1 MVVGRLAADHRGM
14 TTEQP
19 TAPRLLRR
27 RGDDRVLGG
36 VASGLADYFNVD
48 PLLIRIGFVGLM
60 VFNGLGLGLYLLAW
74 LLVPTDTDNQSVVQR
89 IIGRIGAAGAL
100 VLGLVAVAII
110 LVLNVPSR
118 VVEIDGGGAWRR
130 RVRRHRAD
138 RHRHRRHPLP
148 TARAEGAAVATDADT
163 ATVDATPVAAPP
175 PVVVRRP
182 SRPPSPLGWYVFG
195 AMLIGI
201 GLLAMATV
209 VTGSSVDLVRYFGLA
224 LTIIGVGLLIGTWYG
239 HARLMILLGFLL
251 LPFAIAA
258 SLIHVPFEGGFG
270 SLEVR
275 PTSVDDLDAEYRLA
289 GGQIYLDLTRIE
301 DDGEPIEVDA
311 SVAMG
316 DLLVVLPEDAGA
328 ELNTAVG
335 AGSLLI
341 LGDADEGTN
350 LERRRRHRGRRP
362 AVRARPRNRPRRRPG
377 RDSQRGALIMLT
389 RHSPDLVSLTF
400 GVLFAA
406 IGILLL
412 FGRLDGIRLDW
423 LIPVVTVV
431 LGVLLIVLA
440 SPIGRKPKPDD
451 EPTES

>member
-1 MVVGRLAADHRGM
+1 MVVGAMAADHPGM

-48 PLLIRIGFVGLM
+48 PLLVRIGFVGLM

-89 IIGRIGAAGAL
+89 IIGRIGGAGAL
-100 VLGLVAVAII
+100 VLGLVALAVI

-118 VVEIDGGGAWRR
+118 VVEIDGGGPGGVEIAVIALIAIAIGAILFRR
-130 RVRRHRAD
+130 PEPRA
-138 RHRHRRHPLP
+138 
-148 TARAEGAAVATDADT
+148 AAVATDTDT
-163 ATVDATPVAAPP
+163 ATVDATPEAAPP

-209 VTGSSVDLVRYFGLA
+209 VSGTSVDLVRYFGLA

-275 PTSVDDLDAEYRLA
+275 PASVDDLDAEYRLA
-289 GGQIYLDLTRIE
+289 GGQIYLDLSRIE

-328 ELNTAVG
+328 EMDTAVG
-335 AGSLLI
+335 AGTLLV

-350 LERRRRHRGRRP
+350 LERRDVIEGDGP
-362 AVRARPRNRPRRRPG
+362 QFVLDLGTGLGIVRVETRNVER
-377 RDSQRGALIMLT
+377 
-389 RHSPDLVSLTF
+389 
-400 GVLFAA
+400 
-406 IGILLL
+406 
-412 FGRLDGIRLDW
+412 
-423 LIPVVTVV
+423 
-431 LGVLLIVLA
+431 
-440 SPIGRKPKPDD
+440 
-451 EPTES
+451 

>member
-1 MVVGRLAADHRGM
+1 MVAGLIAADHRDM

-48 PLLIRIGFVGLM
+48 PLLVRIGFVGLM

-89 IIGRIGAAGAL
+89 IIGRIGTAGAL

-118 VVEIDGGGAWRR
+118 VVEIDGGGPGGVEFAVIALIAIAIGAILFRR
-130 RVRRHRAD
+130 
-138 RHRHRRHPLP
+138 P
-148 TARAEGAAVATDADT
+148 ESNAAVATTAGTDT
-163 ATVDATPVAAPP
+163 ATVDAAPVSAPP

-195 AMLIGI
+195 AVLIGI
-201 GLLAMATV
+201 GLLAMTTV
-209 VTGSSVDLVRYFGLA
+209 VTGTSVELVRYFGLA
-224 LTIIGVGLLIGTWYG
+224 LTIFGVGLLIGTWYG
-239 HARLMILLGFLL
+239 HARLMILLGFLI

-275 PTSVDDLDAEYRLA
+275 PASVDDLAAEYRLA
-289 GGQIYLDLTRIE
+289 GGQIYLDLSRIE
-301 DDGEPIEVDA
+301 DGGEPIEVDA

-316 DLLVVLPEDAGA
+316 DLLVVLPADAGA
-328 ELNTAVG
+328 ELNTEVG
-335 AGSLLI
+335 AGTLFI

-350 LERRRRHRGRRP
+350 LERHDVVEGDGP
-362 AVRARPRNRPRRRPG
+362 QFVLDLGTGLGIVRVETRNVER
-377 RDSQRGALIMLT
+377 
-389 RHSPDLVSLTF
+389 
-400 GVLFAA
+400 
-406 IGILLL
+406 
-412 FGRLDGIRLDW
+412 
-423 LIPVVTVV
+423 
-431 LGVLLIVLA
+431 
-440 SPIGRKPKPDD
+440 
-451 EPTES
+451 

>member
-1 MVVGRLAADHRGM
+1 MVAARPPADHRGM

-89 IIGRIGAAGAL
+89 IIGRIGGAGAV
-100 VLGLVAVAII
+100 VLGLVALAII

-118 VVEIDGGGAWRR
+118 VVDIEDGGGPGGVEFAVIALIAIAIGAILFRR
-130 RVRRHRAD
+130 PEPNV
-138 RHRHRRHPLP
+138 
-148 TARAEGAAVATDADT
+148 AVATGADT
-163 ATVDATPVAAPP
+163 ATVDATPVAPPP

-195 AMLIGI
+195 AMLIGV

-209 VTGSSVDLVRYFGLA
+209 VAGTSVDLVRYFGVA
-224 LTIIGVGLLIGTWYG
+224 LTVIGVGLLIGTWYG
-239 HARLMILLGFLL
+239 HARLMILVGFLL

-270 SLEVR
+270 SLDVR

-289 GGQIYLDLTRIE
+289 GGQIYLDLSRIE
-301 DDGEPIEVDA
+301 DDGEPIEIDA

-316 DLLVVLPEDAGA
+316 DLLVVLPEDATA

-350 LERRRRHRGRRP
+350 LERQDVLEGDGP
-362 AVRARPRNRPRRRPG
+362 QFVLDLETGLGIVRVETRNVER
-377 RDSQRGALIMLT
+377 
-389 RHSPDLVSLTF
+389 
-400 GVLFAA
+400 
-406 IGILLL
+406 
-412 FGRLDGIRLDW
+412 
-423 LIPVVTVV
+423 
-431 LGVLLIVLA
+431 
-440 SPIGRKPKPDD
+440 
-451 EPTES
+451 

>member
-1 MVVGRLAADHRGM
+1 MVVDRRAADHRGM

-48 PLLIRIGFVGLM
+48 PLLVRIGFVGLM

-118 VVEIDGGGAWRR
+118 VVEIDGGGLGPGGVEFAVIALIAIAIGAILFRR
-130 RVRRHRAD
+130 PEPRA
-138 RHRHRRHPLP
+138 
-148 TARAEGAAVATDADT
+148 AAVATDTDT

-201 GLLAMATV
+201 GVLAMATV

-275 PTSVDDLDAEYRLA
+275 PASVDDLDPEYRLA

-328 ELNTAVG
+328 EMSTAVG
-335 AGSLLI
+335 AGTLLV

-350 LERRRRHRGRRP
+350 LERRDVIEGDGP
-362 AVRARPRNRPRRRPG
+362 QFVLDLGTGLGIVRVETRNVER
-377 RDSQRGALIMLT
+377 
-389 RHSPDLVSLTF
+389 
-400 GVLFAA
+400 
-406 IGILLL
+406 
-412 FGRLDGIRLDW
+412 
-423 LIPVVTVV
+423 
-431 LGVLLIVLA
+431 
-440 SPIGRKPKPDD
+440 
-451 EPTES
+451 

>member
-1 MVVGRLAADHRGM
+1 MVLACLAADHRRM

-89 IIGRIGAAGAL
+89 VIARIGAAGAL

-118 VVEIDGGGAWRR
+118 VIEIDGGGPGGVEIAVIALIAIAIGAILFRR
-130 RVRRHRAD
+130 PEPNA
-138 RHRHRRHPLP
+138 L
-148 TARAEGAAVATDADT
+148 VATEAPNAD
-163 ATVDATPVAAPP
+163 AAPVP
-175 PVVVRRP
+175 TSAPAPVVVRRR

-209 VTGSSVDLVRYFGLA
+209 VAGTSVDLVRYFGVA
-224 LTIIGVGLLIGTWYG
+224 LTVIGVGLIVGTWFG

-275 PTSVDDLDAEYRLA
+275 PASVDDLDPEYRLA

-301 DDGEPIEVDA
+301 DDGNPIEVDA

-335 AGSLLI
+335 AGTMLV

-350 LERRRRHRGRRP
+350 LERRDVIEGDGP
-362 AVRARPRNRPRRRPG
+362 QFVLDLGTGLGIVRVETRNVER
-377 RDSQRGALIMLT
+377 
-389 RHSPDLVSLTF
+389 
-400 GVLFAA
+400 
-406 IGILLL
+406 
-412 FGRLDGIRLDW
+412 
-423 LIPVVTVV
+423 
-431 LGVLLIVLA
+431 
-440 SPIGRKPKPDD
+440 
-451 EPTES
+451 

>member
-1 MVVGRLAADHRGM
+1 MVAGPIAADHRDM

-48 PLLIRIGFVGLM
+48 PLLVRIGFVGLM

-89 IIGRIGAAGAL
+89 IIGRIGTAGAL

-118 VVEIDGGGAWRR
+118 VVEIDGGGPGGVEFAVIALIAIAIGAILFRR
-130 RVRRHRAD
+130 PESHAAAA
-138 RHRHRRHPLP
+138 
-148 TARAEGAAVATDADT
+148 TAAGTDT
-163 ATVDATPVAAPP
+163 ATVDAAPVAAP

-195 AMLIGI
+195 AVLIGI

-209 VTGSSVDLVRYFGLA
+209 VTGTSVELVRYFGLA
-224 LTIIGVGLLIGTWYG
+224 LTIIGVGLLIGTLYG
-239 HARLMILLGFLL
+239 HARLMILLGFLI

-275 PTSVDDLDAEYRLA
+275 PASADDLDAEYRLA
-289 GGQIYLDLTRIE
+289 GGQIYLDLSRIE
-301 DDGEPIEVDA
+301 DGGEPIEVDA

-316 DLLVVLPEDAGA
+316 DLLVVLPADAGA
-328 ELNTAVG
+328 ELNTEVG
-335 AGSLLI
+335 AGTLFI

-350 LERRRRHRGRRP
+350 LERHDVVEGDGP
-362 AVRARPRNRPRRRPG
+362 QFVLDLGTGLGIVRVETRNLER
-377 RDSQRGALIMLT
+377 
-389 RHSPDLVSLTF
+389 
-400 GVLFAA
+400 
-406 IGILLL
+406 
-412 FGRLDGIRLDW
+412 
-423 LIPVVTVV
+423 
-431 LGVLLIVLA
+431 
-440 SPIGRKPKPDD
+440 
-451 EPTES
+451 

>member
-1 MVVGRLAADHRGM
+1 MVAGLRAADHRGM

-48 PLLIRIGFVGLM
+48 PLLVRIGFVGLM

-89 IIGRIGAAGAL
+89 IFGGRGSGRGLAIVGLIVIGLIVLVNIPARYADAGGIELSNGRLEFILVAL
-100 VLGLVAVAII
+100 VVIAIGYA
-110 LVLNVPSR
+110 LFRRTEPS
-118 VVEIDGGGAWRR
+118 
-130 RVRRHRAD
+130 
-138 RHRHRRHPLP
+138 
-148 TARAEGAAVATDADT
+148 TAAVATET
-163 ATVDATPVAAPP
+163 ATVDATPMAPP
-175 PVVVRRP
+175 PAAPVVVRRP
-182 SRPPSPLGWYVFG
+182 TRPPSPLGWYVFG
-195 AMLIGI
+195 AMLIGT

-224 LTIIGVGLLIGTWYG
+224 LTIIGVGLVIGTWYG
-239 HARLMILLGFLL
+239 HARLMILLGFLI

-275 PTSVDDLDAEYRLA
+275 PAGVDDLDAEYRLA
-289 GGQIYLDLTRIE
+289 GGQIYLDLSQIE
-301 DDGEPIEVDA
+301 DSGEPIEVDA

-316 DLLVVLPEDAGA
+316 DLLVVLPDDAAA

-335 AGSLLI
+335 AGTLLI

-350 LERRRRHRGRRP
+350 LERRDVIEGDGP
-362 AVRARPRNRPRRRPG
+362 QFVLDLGTGLGIVRVETRNVER
-377 RDSQRGALIMLT
+377 
-389 RHSPDLVSLTF
+389 
-400 GVLFAA
+400 
-406 IGILLL
+406 
-412 FGRLDGIRLDW
+412 
-423 LIPVVTVV
+423 
-431 LGVLLIVLA
+431 
-440 SPIGRKPKPDD
+440 
-451 EPTES
+451 

>member
-1 MVVGRLAADHRGM
+1 MVVGGLAADHRGM

-48 PLLIRIGFVGLM
+48 PLLVRIGFVGLM

-118 VVEIDGGGAWRR
+118 VVDLEGGGGPGGVEFAVIALIAIAIGAILFRR
-130 RVRRHRAD
+130 PEPRA
-138 RHRHRRHPLP
+138 
-148 TARAEGAAVATDADT
+148 AAVATDTVA
-163 ATVDATPVAAPP
+163 VDATPMAAPP

-201 GLLAMATV
+201 GVLAMATV

-275 PTSVDDLDAEYRLA
+275 PASVDDLDAEYRLA

-301 DDGEPIEVDA
+301 GDGEPIEVDA

-328 ELNTAVG
+328 EMSTTVG
-335 AGSLLI
+335 AGTLLV

-350 LERRRRHRGRRP
+350 LERRDVIQGDGP
-362 AVRARPRNRPRRRPG
+362 QFVLDLGTGLGIVRVETRNVER
-377 RDSQRGALIMLT
+377 
-389 RHSPDLVSLTF
+389 
-400 GVLFAA
+400 
-406 IGILLL
+406 
-412 FGRLDGIRLDW
+412 
-423 LIPVVTVV
+423 
-431 LGVLLIVLA
+431 
-440 SPIGRKPKPDD
+440 
-451 EPTES
+451 

>member
-1 MVVGRLAADHRGM
+1 MVGGGLGADHRHM

-48 PLLIRIGFVGLM
+48 PLLVRIGFVGLM

-74 LLVPTDTDNQSVVQR
+74 LFVPTDTDNQSVVQR
-89 IIGRIGAAGAL
+89 IFGGRGSGRGLAIVGLIVIGLIVLVNIPARYGDAGGIELSNGRLEFVLVAL
-100 VLGLVAVAII
+100 VVIAIGYA
-110 LVLNVPSR
+110 LFRRTEPS
-118 VVEIDGGGAWRR
+118 
-130 RVRRHRAD
+130 
-138 RHRHRRHPLP
+138 
-148 TARAEGAAVATDADT
+148 AAVVATET
-163 ATVDATPVAAPP
+163 ATVDATPTVPQA

-182 SRPPSPLGWYVFG
+182 PRPPSPLGWYVFG

-201 GLLAMATV
+201 GVLAMATV

-239 HARLMILLGFLL
+239 HARLMILLGLLL

-275 PTSVDDLDAEYRLA
+275 PASVDDLDAEYRLA

-301 DDGEPIEVDA
+301 DDGEPIQVDA

-328 ELNTAVG
+328 EMNTAVG
-335 AGSLLI
+335 AGTLLV

-350 LERRRRHRGRRP
+350 LERRDVIEGDGP
-362 AVRARPRNRPRRRPG
+362 QFVLDLGTGLGIVRVETRNVER
-377 RDSQRGALIMLT
+377 
-389 RHSPDLVSLTF
+389 
-400 GVLFAA
+400 
-406 IGILLL
+406 
-412 FGRLDGIRLDW
+412 
-423 LIPVVTVV
+423 
-431 LGVLLIVLA
+431 
-440 SPIGRKPKPDD
+440 
-451 EPTES
+451 

>member
-1 MVVGRLAADHRGM
+1 MVAGLIAADHRGM

-48 PLLIRIGFVGLM
+48 PLLVRIGFVGLM

-89 IIGRIGAAGAL
+89 IIGRIGTAGAL

-118 VVEIDGGGAWRR
+118 VVEIDGGAPGGVEFAVIALIAIAIGAILFRR
-130 RVRRHRAD
+130 PESHAAAA
-138 RHRHRRHPLP
+138 
-148 TARAEGAAVATDADT
+148 TAAGTDT
-163 ATVDATPVAAPP
+163 ATVDAAPVAAP

-195 AMLIGI
+195 AVLIGI

-209 VTGSSVDLVRYFGLA
+209 VTGTSVELVRYFGLA

-239 HARLMILLGFLL
+239 HARVMILLGFLI

-275 PTSVDDLDAEYRLA
+275 PASVDDLDAEYRLA
-289 GGQIYLDLTRIE
+289 GGQIYLDLSRIE
-301 DDGEPIEVDA
+301 DGGEPIEVDA

-316 DLLVVLPEDAGA
+316 DLLVVLPADAGA
-328 ELNTAVG
+328 ELNTEVG
-335 AGSLLI
+335 AGTLLI

-350 LERRRRHRGRRP
+350 LERHDVVEGDGP
-362 AVRARPRNRPRRRPG
+362 QFVLDLGTGLGIVRVETRNLER
-377 RDSQRGALIMLT
+377 
-389 RHSPDLVSLTF
+389 
-400 GVLFAA
+400 
-406 IGILLL
+406 
-412 FGRLDGIRLDW
+412 
-423 LIPVVTVV
+423 
-431 LGVLLIVLA
+431 
-440 SPIGRKPKPDD
+440 
-451 EPTES
+451 